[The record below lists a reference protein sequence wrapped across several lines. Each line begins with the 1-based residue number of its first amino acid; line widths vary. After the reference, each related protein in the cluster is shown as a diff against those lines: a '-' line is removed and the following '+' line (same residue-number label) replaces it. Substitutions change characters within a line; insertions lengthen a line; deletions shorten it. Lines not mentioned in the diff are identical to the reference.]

1 MSGPNVDP
9 VLRSSRREAA
19 VTLLVFTAA
28 LVYTVVYCS
37 RHGYDRPVESLT
49 FVLGF
54 PDWVFWGI
62 LVPWGVC
69 TVVSCAMSFAGMAD
83 HALEEAA
90 PPADLPADEEARLG

>member
-1 MSGPNVDP
+1 M
-9 VLRSSRREAA
+9 LRGARREA
-19 VTLLVFTAA
+19 LAA
-28 LVYTVVYCS
+28 LSVFAAALTYTVVYCT

-69 TVVSCAMSFAGMAD
+69 TALSCVMSFAVMAD
-83 HALEEAA
+83 HDLEEAA
-90 PPADLPADEEARLG
+90 APSDLLADEEARRG